1 MNDGHE
7 SSPPVGSRAEESVSA
22 PATPVWARVIEDLTP
37 EQRALL
43 SLRLRKKASQA
54 NRQPQVASIPRASRA
69 NALPLSFAQ
78 QRLWFLRQLEG
89 AGAASAYTVPAI
101 IRAAGHLNLT
111 ALEQALTE
119 VIRRHETLRTSF
131 RLSDDAPVQVIN
143 DLQPLQLSVTD
154 LGGLPLH
161 EREAEAMRLSTEA
174 AQQHFDL
181 EYGPLLRA
189 SLLRLTPA
197 EHVLLLAMHHIIS
210 DGWSMGVLVREVTAL
225 YEAYSS
231 SQSSPLPELSLQY
244 GDYAVWQRQWLQGAI
259 LDEQLQYWRKQMVGA
274 PPILELP
281 KDRPRPPIQTFNG
294 AQLPV
299 QLSSHMTGQ
308 LNELCH
314 REEVTQYMLLLAAF
328 QTLLLRYTGQTEV
341 VVGTPIANRRR
352 RELEYLI
359 GFFVNTLAIRV
370 DLSGAPTFRELLIRV
385 REAALGAYAHQDVP
399 FERVVEELQPDRDL
413 SRNPLFQ
420 IMFAVQNTPMEG
432 CVLPGL
438 VLTPQEFDNHAT
450 RFDLECHLWSYAE
463 GVKGFVVYSTDLF
476 DEATVRRMLTHFEVL
491 LEGII
496 SNPASSIVELPI
508 LTEAEKRQLILE
520 WNNTALG
527 PWPEQCVHQLFA
539 AQVERTPNAIAVVF
553 NDEQLS
559 YRELNA
565 RANQLAHELQK
576 LGVGPDSIVAICLER
591 SLAMVVSVLGI
602 LKAGAA
608 YLPLDPEYP
617 PERLRFMLQDAG
629 ASVVLVQPSLR
640 ANLPE
645 TQSQILC
652 LDTGWELLAGNSQ
665 AELVSHTSLE
675 NLAYVIYTSG
685 STGRPK
691 GVAMPHR
698 SLINL
703 INWQLDRSTGK
714 LPLRTL
720 QFASM
725 SFDVSFQEIFTTWCA
740 GATLV
745 LIREELRRDLSALL
759 RALVDNRIERLF
771 LPFVALQ
778 YLAETAVSERL
789 VPTSLREVITAGEQL
804 KITNH
809 IRSMFSQLPE
819 CTLENQYGPSESHVA
834 SSFLLRGDVHK
845 WEELPPIGRSI
856 ANTQLYVLDQR
867 MQLVPVGVSG
877 ELYIGGECVA
887 RGYLNRPEITAEK
900 FVPDPFAEQN
910 GARLYGT
917 GDLVRYLASGDIEF
931 LGRAD
936 HQVKIRGYR
945 IELGEIE
952 VALREHEAV
961 RDVIALAQKSD
972 AGANRLVAYLLV
984 EQGVQVSTAELQ
996 QFVRERLP
1004 EYMIPAAF
1012 VLLEAFPLTP
1022 SGKVNRLALPEPELS
1037 QLAHGMTLDVPLTPA
1052 EEVLAGLWSSVLK
1065 VERVGQH
1072 NTFFELGGHSLLA
1085 TQLMSRV
1092 RDTFH
1097 VELPLR
1103 HLFEAPTVA
1112 GLARRIET
1120 ARRAEQKVAAPP
1132 LLRATREASMP
1143 LSFAQ
1148 QRLWFIDQLRLDTS
1162 AYNIPGAVHL
1172 QGSLDVGGLARS
1184 VNAVIERHEVLRT
1197 TFEVLNGEPRQV
1209 IAPFQSSE
1217 LPVIDISTLPSEKRE
1232 PEAMRLAAED
1242 GRRPFDL
1249 SVGPLLRASLLR
1261 LGAEEHVL
1269 LFTMHHIISDGWS
1282 MGILIKEVVTLYSAY
1297 STDSSSVLP
1306 ELPIQYADYAVW
1318 QRAWLKDEVLDE
1330 QLQYWRA
1337 QLAGAPPVLA
1347 LPTDHARPPRLTH
1360 RGAIEMCSVPAEL
1373 AEALKR
1379 LSQAEGV
1386 TLYMVLLAAFKVL
1399 LYRYTEAED
1408 LVVGTPIANRTQAET
1423 EGLIGFFV
1431 NTLVLR
1437 TRLSEEL
1444 SYRELLGRVREVCLD
1459 AYAHQDLP
1467 FEKLVE
1473 DLQPERR
1480 LNQAPLFQVMFTVEN
1495 TPRVP
1500 LELGGLQLSSLE
1512 VDTESAKFDLLFAL
1526 HEIGGSLS
1534 GTLSYNAELFE
1545 AATIRRLLT
1554 HYQQLLAG
1562 IVSNCD
1568 QRLLALPLLTDAER
1582 GQLLWEWN
1590 EKAGSAYPQQS
1601 IQQRFEAQVVQTPE
1615 AIALVYEEQAV
1626 SYGELNERA
1635 NQLAHY
1641 LGTLGVGS
1649 ETLVGIC
1656 VERSLAMVVGL
1667 LGILKAGG
1675 AYVPLDAS
1683 NPLAR
1688 LAWLIE
1694 DAGVQVLLSEQALGG
1709 QVRTAPV
1716 PVIYLD
1722 TEWESIAAQPG
1733 NNPPVTTSADNLAY
1747 VMYTSGSSGEPKGVA
1762 VRQRGVLRLVC
1773 GSDYARFGGQEVYLQ
1788 LAPLSFDASTF
1799 ELWGALLHGARCV
1812 LYAERVPS
1820 ARQLQ
1825 QVLREQ
1831 GVSCLWLT
1839 AALFNQLVAEAAETL
1854 LGVGQVLVGGEALSV
1869 GHVRQ
1874 AQAELP
1880 ETVFTN
1886 GYGPTETTTF
1896 ACCYQIPEL
1905 AGAEVASIPIGR
1917 AIGNTEVYVLD
1928 GGQGLAP
1935 VGVNG
1940 ELYLGGAGLARG
1952 YLHEAGL
1959 TAAKFVPHPYS
1970 EAGGE
1975 RLYRT
1980 GDVVRWQSEGQ
1991 LEFEGRRDGQVKL
2004 RGYRIELGEIEWAL
2018 EQHAQVSEAV
2028 VVLREEQLL
2037 AYVVGVDEQVIGST
2051 ELRQFLRARVPD
2063 YMVPSWFVQLERM
2076 PLTANGKLDRRALPA
2091 PELSGAE
2098 DSYVAPRTPV
2108 EEVLVGIWQEL
2119 LRVER
2124 VGVTDNFFELGGH
2137 SLLATQV
2144 ISRLRS
2150 VLTVDVPLRSLFEQP
2165 TVVGLGQYVEA
2176 ALRGGESV
2184 ALPPLLPVGR
2194 DEPLPLSFV
2203 QERLW
2208 FLDQLEPGRSTYNM
2222 IGSVRLTGRLDV
2234 AALAQVFLTI
2244 RRRHEALRT
2253 RFVAFN
2259 GQPQQ
2264 IIDPFLPVSLPQVD
2278 LSDLAEAAQEIEL
2291 ECLVNEE
2298 AERPFNLAAGPLLR
2312 IKLVRLSNCEYAVLL
2327 TVHHIISDG
2336 WSLGVL
2342 IQEVSRLYRA
2352 YSSGLPSPLPELSL
2366 QYADYAV
2373 WQRDWLQG
2381 EVLDEHVHYWREQLA
2396 GAPPVLQLPM
2406 DRPRP
2411 AIQRFEGSS
2420 VSLLVDAEIVSEL
2433 RELSQREGA
2442 SLFMVLLAAFQVLL
2456 HRYTQEDDL
2465 VVGTPI
2471 ANRNR
2476 AEIEE
2481 LIGFFINT
2489 LALRTDMSGE
2499 PSFRELVQRV
2509 REVALGAYAHQELP
2523 FEKLLE
2529 ELNPARSLSYTPLFQ
2544 VFFNMINLPSRVVEL
2559 PDLTMQGLI
2568 PDEIGSNFDLTLY
2581 LGELENGNLALS
2593 LVYNADLFQERR
2605 MEEMLAQ
2612 YQALLGQ
2619 IIANPAQQITRFSLV
2634 TPASAR
2640 LLPDP
2645 AEPLGAD
2652 YEGSVQALFAQ
2663 QAQRVPERLAVRDK
2677 DETWSYRELDEWGNR
2692 LANHLRASGVES
2704 QSVVAIYGHRCATL
2718 VWALLGVLKAGAAFV
2733 ILDPAYPAARLIECL
2748 KVARPRGWLALDA
2761 AGAPARELEEFI
2773 TGLSGC
2779 CRLTLP
2785 RRDVAVERDLLAE
2798 QTSADPC
2805 VPVGSDALAYIAF
2818 TSGSTGKPKGIA
2830 GRHGSLTHF
2839 LPWLKTTFG
2848 LQQSDRFSMLSG
2860 ISHDPLHRDIFTPLQ
2875 LGAMICVPDPDE
2887 IGDAGKMAAWMNR
2900 EQVTVAHL
2908 TPAMAQLLTE
2918 MLDDTT
2924 DCVASLRYAFL
2935 VGDALTRRDVA
2946 NLRKLAPN
2954 LTCVN
2959 YFGTTE
2965 TQRAVGYYTIPPA
2978 TNAHPLTDDRVKEV
2992 LPLGRGIEDVQL
3004 LVLNR
3009 QQQLAGVG
3017 ESGEICVRSP
3027 HVALGYVDN
3036 EVLTRERFI
3045 INPFTKAA
3053 GDWLYRT
3060 GDLGRYLPDGN
3071 VELIGRDDA
3080 QIKIRGFRIEP
3091 AEIEAVLAQQ
3101 PAVHEVVVVVRED
3114 VPGDKRLVAYVRYEP
3129 EQPPAIAA
3137 LLEAVRAKLPEYM
3150 VPAAIVLLDNL
3161 PLSPNGK
3168 VDRRA
3173 LPAPDRL
3180 RPELA
3185 HAFVAPRTPVEEV
3198 VAGIWANMLNVE
3210 RVGVDDNFFDLG
3222 GHSLLATQLI
3232 SRVRD
3237 SFQLELPL
3245 RTLFE
3250 APRVAELAVRI
3261 EAAGREA
3268 ETDADRIAQ
3277 LILQLNQLSDDQAN
3291 AMLAQRSG
3299 APAEN

>member
-1 MNDGHE
+1 MFSSVATVKVAENGMND
-7 SSPPVGSRAEESVSA
+7 A
-22 PATPVWARVIEDLTP
+22 PATPVWATVIENLTP

-43 SLRLRKKASQA
+43 SLRLRKKKASQA
-54 NRQPQVASIPRASRA
+54 NQQPQAASIPRAPRS
-69 NALPLSFAQ
+69 ALPLSFAQ
-78 QRLWFLRQLEG
+78 QRLWFLRQLED

-131 RLSDDAPVQVIN
+131 RLTDGVPIQVIN
-143 DLQPLQLSVTD
+143 DWQPLQLSVID
-154 LGGLPLH
+154 LGGLQLH

-181 EYGPLLRA
+181 EYGPLLRV
-189 SLLRLTPA
+189 SLLRLTAA
-197 EHVLLLAMHHIIS
+197 EHVLLLTMHHIIS
-210 DGWSMGVLVREVTAL
+210 DGWSMGVLVKEVTAL
-225 YEAYSS
+225 YEAYNS
-231 SQSSPLPELSLQY
+231 SQPSPLAELSLQY
-244 GDYAVWQRQWLQGAI
+244 GDYAVWQRQWLQGAV
-259 LDEQLQYWRKQMVGA
+259 LDEQVQYWRKQLAGA

-299 QLSSHMTGQ
+299 QLSPHMTGQ

-314 REEVTQYMLLLAAF
+314 REEVTLYMLLLAAF

-359 GFFVNTLAIRV
+359 GFFVNTLAIRI

-420 IMFAVQNTPMEG
+420 ILFAVQNTPMEG

-450 RFDLECHLWSYAE
+450 RFDLECHLWSYTE

-520 WNNTALG
+520 WNNTALS

-539 AQVERTPNAIAVVF
+539 AQVERTPNATAVVF

-565 RANQLAHELQK
+565 RANQLGHELQK

-640 ANLPE
+640 VNIPE

-685 STGRPK
+685 STGQPK
-691 GVAMPHR
+691 AVAMPHR

-725 SFDVSFQEIFTTWCA
+725 SFDVSIQEIFSTWCA

-778 YLAETAVSERL
+778 YLAETAASERL
-789 VPTSLREVITAGEQL
+789 VPASLREVITAGEQL
-804 KITNH
+804 KISNH
-809 IRSMFSQLPE
+809 VRGMFSQLPE
-819 CTLENQYGPSESHVA
+819 CTLDNQYGPSESHV
-834 SSFLLRGDVHK
+834 SSAFMLRGDVHK
-845 WEELPPIGRSI
+845 WAELPPIGRPI
-856 ANTQLYVLDQR
+856 ANTRLYVLDQR

-917 GDLVRYLASGDIEF
+917 GDLARYLASGDIEF

-1022 SGKVNRLALPEPELS
+1022 SGKVNRLSLPEPELS

-1065 VERVGQH
+1065 VERVGPH

-1112 GLARRIET
+1112 GLARRIEI

-1132 LLRATREASMP
+1132 LLRATRETSMP

-1217 LPVIDISTLPSEKRE
+1217 LPVIDISTFPSEERE

-1282 MGILIKEVVTLYSAY
+1282 LNVLVKEIAALYSAGV
-1297 STDSSSVLP
+1297 TGRASSLP

-1318 QRAWLKDEVLDE
+1318 QRAWLKDEVLEE

-1337 QLAGAPPVLA
+1337 QLAGAPPVLS
-1347 LPTDHARPPRLTH
+1347 LPTDHARPARSTQ
-1360 RGAIEMCSVPAEL
+1360 RGAIEVCSVPAEL

-1408 LVVGTPIANRTQAET
+1408 LVVGTPIATRTQAET

-1601 IQQRFEAQVVQTPE
+1601 IQQRFEAQAALTPE

-1641 LGTLGVGS
+1641 LGRLGVRA

-1656 VERSLAMVVGL
+1656 VERSIEMVVGL

-1683 NPLAR
+1683 NPLGR
-1688 LAWLIE
+1688 LAWLIK
-1694 DAGVQVLLSEQALGG
+1694 DAGIQVLLTEQGLGARL
-1709 QVRTAPV
+1709 RTAPV
-1716 PVIYLD
+1716 PPVPLVYLD
-1722 TEWESIAAQPG
+1722 REWELIAAQPG
-1733 NNPPVTTSADNLAY
+1733 SNPPVTTTADNLAY

-1762 VRQRGVLRLVC
+1762 VRHCGVLRLVC
-1773 GSDYARFGGQEVYLQ
+1773 SSDYARFGGQEVYLQ
-1788 LAPLSFDASTF
+1788 MAPLSFDASTF

-1812 LYAERVPS
+1812 LYGERVPS

-1839 AALFNQLVAEAAETL
+1839 AALFNQVVAEGAATL
-1854 LGVGQVLVGGEALSV
+1854 SGVRQVLVGGEALSV
-1869 GHVRQ
+1869 GHVRE

-1880 ETVFTN
+1880 ETEFTN

-1896 ACCYQIPEL
+1896 ACCYRIPEL
-1905 AGAEVASIPIGR
+1905 AGEEVASIPIGR

-1959 TAAKFVPHPYS
+1959 TALKFVPHPYS
-1970 EAGGE
+1970 ETGGE

-1980 GDVVRWQSEGQ
+1980 GDVVRWQSEGK

-2018 EQHAQVSEAV
+2018 QQHEQISEVV
-2028 VVLREEQLL
+2028 VVLREEQLV
-2037 AYVVGVDEQVIGST
+2037 AYVVGVDEQVISST
-2051 ELRQFLRARVPD
+2051 ELRQFLRATVPD
-2063 YMVPSWFVQLERM
+2063 YMVPSWFVQLERL
-2076 PLTANGKLDRRALPA
+2076 PLTVNGKLDRRALPA

-2108 EEVLVGIWQEL
+2108 EEVLAGIWQEL

-2137 SLLATQV
+2137 SLLV
-2144 ISRLRS
+2144 
-2150 VLTVDVPLRSLFEQP
+2150 
-2165 TVVGLGQYVEA
+2165 
-2176 ALRGGESV
+2176 
-2184 ALPPLLPVGR
+2184 
-2194 DEPLPLSFV
+2194 
-2203 QERLW
+2203 
-2208 FLDQLEPGRSTYNM
+2208 
-2222 IGSVRLTGRLDV
+2222 
-2234 AALAQVFLTI
+2234 
-2244 RRRHEALRT
+2244 
-2253 RFVAFN
+2253 
-2259 GQPQQ
+2259 
-2264 IIDPFLPVSLPQVD
+2264 
-2278 LSDLAEAAQEIEL
+2278 
-2291 ECLVNEE
+2291 
-2298 AERPFNLAAGPLLR
+2298 
-2312 IKLVRLSNCEYAVLL
+2312 
-2327 TVHHIISDG
+2327 
-2336 WSLGVL
+2336 
-2342 IQEVSRLYRA
+2342 
-2352 YSSGLPSPLPELSL
+2352 
-2366 QYADYAV
+2366 
-2373 WQRDWLQG
+2373 
-2381 EVLDEHVHYWREQLA
+2381 
-2396 GAPPVLQLPM
+2396 
-2406 DRPRP
+2406 
-2411 AIQRFEGSS
+2411 
-2420 VSLLVDAEIVSEL
+2420 
-2433 RELSQREGA
+2433 
-2442 SLFMVLLAAFQVLL
+2442 
-2456 HRYTQEDDL
+2456 
-2465 VVGTPI
+2465 
-2471 ANRNR
+2471 
-2476 AEIEE
+2476 
-2481 LIGFFINT
+2481 
-2489 LALRTDMSGE
+2489 
-2499 PSFRELVQRV
+2499 
-2509 REVALGAYAHQELP
+2509 
-2523 FEKLLE
+2523 
-2529 ELNPARSLSYTPLFQ
+2529 
-2544 VFFNMINLPSRVVEL
+2544 
-2559 PDLTMQGLI
+2559 
-2568 PDEIGSNFDLTLY
+2568 
-2581 LGELENGNLALS
+2581 
-2593 LVYNADLFQERR
+2593 
-2605 MEEMLAQ
+2605 
-2612 YQALLGQ
+2612 
-2619 IIANPAQQITRFSLV
+2619 
-2634 TPASAR
+2634 
-2640 LLPDP
+2640 
-2645 AEPLGAD
+2645 
-2652 YEGSVQALFAQ
+2652 
-2663 QAQRVPERLAVRDK
+2663 
-2677 DETWSYRELDEWGNR
+2677 
-2692 LANHLRASGVES
+2692 
-2704 QSVVAIYGHRCATL
+2704 
-2718 VWALLGVLKAGAAFV
+2718 
-2733 ILDPAYPAARLIECL
+2733 
-2748 KVARPRGWLALDA
+2748 
-2761 AGAPARELEEFI
+2761 
-2773 TGLSGC
+2773 
-2779 CRLTLP
+2779 
-2785 RRDVAVERDLLAE
+2785 
-2798 QTSADPC
+2798 
-2805 VPVGSDALAYIAF
+2805 
-2818 TSGSTGKPKGIA
+2818 
-2830 GRHGSLTHF
+2830 
-2839 LPWLKTTFG
+2839 
-2848 LQQSDRFSMLSG
+2848 
-2860 ISHDPLHRDIFTPLQ
+2860 
-2875 LGAMICVPDPDE
+2875 
-2887 IGDAGKMAAWMNR
+2887 
-2900 EQVTVAHL
+2900 
-2908 TPAMAQLLTE
+2908 
-2918 MLDDTT
+2918 
-2924 DCVASLRYAFL
+2924 
-2935 VGDALTRRDVA
+2935 
-2946 NLRKLAPN
+2946 
-2954 LTCVN
+2954 
-2959 YFGTTE
+2959 
-2965 TQRAVGYYTIPPA
+2965 
-2978 TNAHPLTDDRVKEV
+2978 
-2992 LPLGRGIEDVQL
+2992 
-3004 LVLNR
+3004 
-3009 QQQLAGVG
+3009 
-3017 ESGEICVRSP
+3017 
-3027 HVALGYVDN
+3027 
-3036 EVLTRERFI
+3036 
-3045 INPFTKAA
+3045 
-3053 GDWLYRT
+3053 
-3060 GDLGRYLPDGN
+3060 
-3071 VELIGRDDA
+3071 
-3080 QIKIRGFRIEP
+3080 
-3091 AEIEAVLAQQ
+3091 
-3101 PAVHEVVVVVRED
+3101 
-3114 VPGDKRLVAYVRYEP
+3114 
-3129 EQPPAIAA
+3129 
-3137 LLEAVRAKLPEYM
+3137 
-3150 VPAAIVLLDNL
+3150 
-3161 PLSPNGK
+3161 
-3168 VDRRA
+3168 
-3173 LPAPDRL
+3173 
-3180 RPELA
+3180 
-3185 HAFVAPRTPVEEV
+3185 
-3198 VAGIWANMLNVE
+3198 
-3210 RVGVDDNFFDLG
+3210 
-3222 GHSLLATQLI
+3222 TQLI
-3232 SRVRD
+3232 SQLRD

-3250 APRVAELAVRI
+3250 ASTVGELAGRI
-3261 EAAGREA
+3261 EVAGREA
-3268 ETDADRIAQ
+3268 QTDASRIAE
-3277 LILQLNQLSDDQAN
+3277 LILQLNQLSDDQAS
-3291 AMLAQRSG
+3291 AMLAQRS
-3299 APAEN
+3299 AADPA